1 MRLGRRPLGLGGS
14 LASPPTR
21 GVRACPVLGSDSDS
35 DVDRISE
42 WKRRDEE
49 RRRELEEKRK
59 REQEEE
65 IRRLREQEKEE
76 KEKRKEKAEKGEEA
90 HSDSDSSADDE
101 VAKKGRKGRA
111 KAPSSS
117 DSDLEMEKEVSAM
130 LGGAGGAGGRQQQPV
145 LSLPRQQEPP
155 GAPGPAVLAFFYP
168 GEHGEG
174 LCATGSCVLAQ
185 EAPSSS
191 HPCDALSPQSLHL
204 PCCPLQRQGKGRQ
217 GSAAALRRAAEGSW
231 PGAGSPF
238 QPAACC
244 PAQSRAGRAAR
255 RPEPCGEAWLWQA
268 GWALLTPVL
277 YPSSFFYPV
286 LGQPCTQSSWAA
298 RSSLAAVLLWVLA
311 AGTAGSCP
319 DGAERTGAGAG
330 RGAASL
336 PPAAGWALPQAALAC
351 IVLSLKVKKPAKK
364 QPSEL
369 SRKPNQKE
377 KRGRAEEK
385 PRNKSASPL
394 LCSSGARAAPRLL
407 PQPCCR
413 PAGWGWGPGGAGCAS
428 STPGG
433 LPPLLLSSLELKGP
447 TEVSGEGGEPG

>member
-1 MRLGRRPLGLGGS
+1 M
-14 LASPPTR
+14 
-21 GVRACPVLGSDSDS
+21 
-35 DVDRISE
+35 DRISE

-145 LSLPRQQEPP
+145 LSLPHQQEPP

-191 HPCDALSPQSLHL
+191 HPCDAL
-204 PCCPLQRQGKGRQ
+204 
-217 GSAAALRRAAEGSW
+217 
-231 PGAGSPF
+231 
-238 QPAACC
+238 PA
-244 PAQSRAGRAAR
+244 
-255 RPEPCGEAWLWQA
+255 
-268 GWALLTPVL
+268 V
-277 YPSSFFYPV
+277 
-286 LGQPCTQSSWAA
+286 
-298 RSSLAAVLLWVLA
+298 
-311 AGTAGSCP
+311 TAF
-319 DGAERTGAGAG
+319 A
-330 RGAASL
+330 
-336 PPAAGWALPQAALAC
+336 
-351 IVLSLKVKKPAKK
+351 
-364 QPSEL
+364 
-369 SRKPNQKE
+369 
-377 KRGRAEEK
+377 
-385 PRNKSASPL
+385 
-394 LCSSGARAAPRLL
+394 
-407 PQPCCR
+407 
-413 PAGWGWGPGGAGCAS
+413 
-428 STPGG
+428 
-433 LPPLLLSSLELKGP
+433 LLSSAEA
-447 TEVSGEGGEPG
+447 GEGPAVLGCSAEEGCRGLVARGRVSLSACCLLPCTEQGRESSTKT

>member
-1 MRLGRRPLGLGGS
+1 M
-14 LASPPTR
+14 
-21 GVRACPVLGSDSDS
+21 
-35 DVDRISE
+35 DRISE

-117 DSDLEMEKEVSAM
+117 DSDLEMEKEVSAA

-155 GAPGPAVLAFFYP
+155 GARGPAVLAFFYP
-168 GEHGEG
+168 GEHREG

-191 HPCDALSPQSLHL
+191 HPCDALSPQSLYL
-204 PCCPLQRQGKGRQ
+204 PCCPLQRQGQGRQ

-238 QPAACC
+238 QPAACS
-244 PAQSRAGRAAR
+244 PARSRAGRAAQ

-277 YPSSFFYPV
+277 CPSSFFTLCWDSPAPRAV
-286 LGQPCTQSSWAA
+286 GL
-298 RSSLAAVLLWVLA
+298 LAAALQQCCSGRWLLALLDPAPMGPRGWEQEQEQAVVL
-311 AGTAGSCP
+311 P
-319 DGAERTGAGAG
+319 P
-330 RGAASL
+330 SL
-336 PPAAGWALPQAALAC
+336 PQ
-351 IVLSLKVKKPAKK
+351 
-364 QPSEL
+364 
-369 SRKPNQKE
+369 R
-377 KRGRAEEK
+377 
-385 PRNKSASPL
+385 
-394 LCSSGARAAPRLL
+394 
-407 PQPCCR
+407 
-413 PAGWGWGPGGAGCAS
+413 
-428 STPGG
+428 GG
-433 LPPLLLSSLELKGP
+433 LCRKLLSPALFSP
-447 TEVSGEGGEPG
+447 